1 MHCATLLL
9 FPMIW
14 VYFSVYDI
22 SYGPYRTFL
31 ALNMSRDQFKKW
43 HEEHTAKT
51 DAVDQ
56 RVCLLCGAVGDGS
69 PNGPSR

>member
-1 MHCATLLL
+1 MTLV
-9 FPMIW
+9 MAC
-14 VYFSVYDI
+14 
-22 SYGPYRTFL
+22 TFL

-69 PNGPSR
+69 PNGPSRYFTLGSVDS